1 MAAVLY
7 IFLVCMAVLGMTLFG
22 CSILWGILAA
32 LAGAALL
39 VFRLVLGRKLAKQ
52 LICVV
57 QVAGTAL
64 CFVFLLLMGIRDTG
78 ASLDAYRETIAET
91 TELLKEEKLDQ
102 AEENL
107 AALEEAWGLDDEIR
121 SLWAMDCILKGKYE
135 EALEYVDG
143 YEDKNSQSYY
153 MNLEQIYLMEGTEE
167 AAGRLYELYGTAAY
181 EYPMWTYMQK
191 MAGIAAFEQDNPVS
205 AQYYLLRA
213 YRQAPEDARVL
224 YYLGAVSFQLG
235 YYDQCLIYFE
245 EALTCGADEEL
256 QSNMLW
262 YMEQIP
268 GIGGEEA

>member
-7 IFLVCMAVLGMTLFG
+7 IFLVCMAILGMTLFG
-22 CSILWGILAA
+22 CSILWGIMAA
-32 LAGAALL
+32 LAGIALL

-52 LICVV
+52 LACVV
-57 QVAGTAL
+57 QVTGTAL
-64 CFVFLLLMGIRDTG
+64 CFVFLLLMGTRDTG

-91 TELLKEEKLDQ
+91 TKLLKEEKLDQ

-213 YRQAPEDARVL
+213 YRQEPEDARVL

-235 YYDQCLIYFE
+235 YYDQCLTYFD